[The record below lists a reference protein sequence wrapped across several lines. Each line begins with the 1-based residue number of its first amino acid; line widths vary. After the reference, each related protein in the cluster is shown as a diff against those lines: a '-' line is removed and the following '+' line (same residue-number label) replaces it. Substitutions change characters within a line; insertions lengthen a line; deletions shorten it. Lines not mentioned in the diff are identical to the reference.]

1 VGLGSARSWLK
12 GRGTVVKAYVLI
24 QSEPGK
30 TGQVVEAVL
39 QIREVTSAEGVTGPY
54 DVVALAE
61 ARNLDELGRRVMSSI
76 QALEGV
82 IRTLPWT
89 VVRL

>member
-1 VGLGSARSWLK
+1 VGLPRGRFWRK
-12 GRGTVVKAYVLI
+12 GRRTVVKAYVLI

-30 TGQVVEAVL
+30 AGQVVGDVL
-39 QIREVTSAEGVTGPY
+39 QVRGVTSAEGVTGPY

-82 IRTLPWT
+82 IRTLPCA

>member
-1 VGLGSARSWLK
+1 
-12 GRGTVVKAYVLI
+12 VVKAYVLI

-30 TGQVVEAVL
+30 AGQMVGEVL
-39 QIREVTSAEGVTGPY
+39 RVKGVTSAEGMTGPY

-61 ARNLDELGRRVMSSI
+61 ARNLDEFGRRVMSSI

-82 IRTLPWT
+82 MRTLPWS
-89 VVRL
+89 VVGL